1 MKRYNTALFLATV
14 ASSALYCS
22 YAQAQTSATASNDG
36 EAALHGT
43 GATSIQN
50 LLVQELNCL
59 GGYSDL
65 GRIGT
70 STSAGTTSAIA
81 EPTNLPLTTFN
92 CGTTDLFPGFAGRYI
107 ASGSGTGRGAWR
119 VPGKI
124 RGDSTVTPIVTTA
137 FTIGSA
143 NPNPFG
149 TWNTV
154 QFAFGDSSITAGDL
168 NIYINGNPATP
179 AAASAQTIG
188 GAPVMFPKYVLPV
201 AIAYSPVYG
210 RNETLA
216 KNYTFNIQFPQNILG
231 TAAGGLRMSQ
241 STYCKVFNGQVKNFN
256 DAAFTADNGGV
267 SLADA
272 AEATDNP
279 GRWAADGV
287 PVRLVGRLDRSG
299 TTDIFTRALAAQ
311 CGTTGNN
318 YKVNAETLPYNRSE
332 SSSTLPNF
340 AAVRSD
346 TGLQPTSTEAEAG
359 NGTATLVGAE
369 YWDGSAIVTPA
380 ANAGKPSSQPS
391 GANGS
396 GRFLVA
402 DGSGRVASAILF
414 APDYAS
420 PSKTTV
426 KLNGKI
432 GYIGADFIDGSPT
445 ASTGLKAAA
454 LQGSNTSGNF
464 VMPSAQNATNAFGT
478 TILPPQSASD
488 GTLSDATADTRQ
500 VRIYNNTTKS
510 TDLGNATRSNPL
522 AWYDVLYAGT
532 GLANP
537 STGYPI
543 TGTTQLF
550 AYTCYKADSTGS
562 NATAMINFLAFSTDY
577 VATLDGNGVNRMG
590 VFTRNA
596 STFANAGLL
605 ARSNIGALPDNWK
618 HAIRQTFLV
627 NSTETSSVN
636 GTLGGYRLF
645 FSNGGTSAT
654 NTTCTGK
661 AGI

>member
-14 ASSALYCS
+14 ASSALFCS
-22 YAQAQTSATASNDG
+22 YAQAQTSAPASNDG

-59 GGYSDL
+59 GGYSNL

-70 STSAGTTSAIA
+70 STAAGTTSAIT
-81 EPTNLPLTTFN
+81 EPTNLPTTTFN
-92 CGTTDLFPGFAGRYI
+92 CSTTDLFPGFAGRYI

-124 RGDSTVTPIVTTA
+124 RGDATVTPIVTTA

-149 TWNTV
+149 TWDTV
-154 QFAFGDSSITAGDL
+154 QFAFGDSTITAGDL
-168 NIYINGNPATP
+168 NIYINGNSATP

-210 RNETLA
+210 RNQTLA
-216 KNYTFNIQFPQNILG
+216 KDYTFNIQFPQFILG

-256 DAAFTADNGGV
+256 DAAFTADNGGT
-267 SLADA
+267 SLMDT

-332 SSSTLPNF
+332 SSATLPNF
-340 AAVRSD
+340 ASVRSD

-359 NGTATLVGAE
+359 SGTATLVGAE
-369 YWDGSAIVTPA
+369 YWDGTAIVTPA

-454 LQGSNTSGNF
+454 LQSNNGSWY
-464 VMPSAQNATNAFGT
+464 MPSAANATAAFG

-500 VRIYNNTTKS
+500 VRVYNSATNTT
-510 TDLGNATRSNPL
+510 TTGNATRSNPL
-522 AWYDVLYAGT
+522 AWYDVLYSGT

-537 STGYPI
+537 SAGYPI
-543 TGTTQLF
+543 VGTTQMF

-562 NATAMINFLAFSTDY
+562 NATAMINFLNFSTDY
-577 VATLDGNGVNRMG
+577 VATVDGNGVARTG
-590 VFTRNA
+590 IFTRTGAAFN
-596 STFANAGLL
+596 SSGLFV
-605 ARSNIGALPDNWK
+605 RSNIGALPDAWK

-645 FSNGGTSAT
+645 FSNGGTSAS